1 MAGKNEVT
9 LTFAGDHDQLTRSM
23 SEVGSAA
30 DRMQQ
35 NVGQAS
41 DRMQGEAKELGQSFD
56 RAADATDTLDT
67 RSMGFRDTV
76 TGVQDAVSG
85 FSDVLKGDLSADALV
100 TAGAGV
106 GDLSSGMTNFLIPS
120 IKNAVTGMGNART
133 AAVAWTV
140 ANRGLIAS
148 TGGVAAILAGVFI
161 AVQQGVKD
169 FQAIDVETD
178 KLAEDLVRLAKS
190 GRETGEVAQLLSRDF
205 GDMSKALELVAA
217 DAQSNWLDR
226 NFIWAPAKRREVNQA
241 VEDIG
246 ALDQSL
252 VDIAEGGGD
261 STAAFLAFADSAGL
275 SATEVAD
282 LRSRLPGY
290 ADAAKRAAERTR
302 ELAGQQGDA
311 ATETLRHAD
320 SIKAVTD
327 ALKAQT
333 DPLFAFT
340 TAVQSADDARTGL
353 NEAEEEFGRNSPE
366 YEQAALDLA
375 QAELD
380 LLGATSDVAGEIDQD
395 LLPTLER
402 MRDDGHLS
410 AEAFDAI
417 VASAGLAKD
426 AAEDLDGTRARVF
439 VDTVHRTMF
448 ERAPVGGSRQAF
460 HTGGTVPGAP
470 GTEMLALVQAGER
483 IAPVRAGGDGAA
495 LVVTVQ
501 PGHGPGPDAAVAEL
515 VLHLIRTG
523 ALQLHTSTTGQ
534 VVAA

>member
-1 MAGKNEVT
+1 VAGKNEVT
-9 LTFAGDHDQLTRSM
+9 LTLVGDHDQLTRSM

-30 DRMQQ
+30 DRMQKT
-35 NVGQAS
+35 VGGAS
-41 DRMQGEAKELGQSFD
+41 ERMQGEAKELGQSFD
-56 RAADATDTLDT
+56 RAAEATDTLDT
-67 RSMGFRDTV
+67 RSMGARDAM
-76 TGVQDAVSG
+76 TGMQDSMEGVSA
-85 FSDVLKGDLSADALV
+85 LANGDLFDGLLL
-100 TAGAGV
+100 TGAGV
-106 GDLSSGMTNFLIPS
+106 GDLASAGTNLLVPALKTMAIR
-120 IKNAVTGMGNART
+120 MGVFRLAMLVGT
-133 AAVAWTV
+133 AAVGAGAVALFAWGQSARHTSDDLSKV
-140 ANRGLIAS
+140 TEDLDRFVR
-148 TGGVAAILAGVFI
+148 TGSQTATLARHFGTGEDAVAAFG
-161 AVQQGVKD
+161 
-169 FQAIDVETD
+169 D
-178 KLAEDLVRLAKS
+178 KLDVATASWFDWSDRLNRSFDEISRAKSAFEDLDGAMAQLVDEGADADEVMERLAH
-190 GRETGEVAQLLSRDF
+190 TYQLNTDEVD
-205 GDMSKALELVAA
+205 ELRGV
-217 DAQSNWLDR
+217 L
-226 NFIWAPAKRREVNQA
+226 PKY
-241 VEDIG
+241 
-246 ALDQSL
+246 
-252 VDIAEGGGD
+252 
-261 STAAFLAFADSAGL
+261 
-275 SATEVAD
+275 TE
-282 LRSRLPGY
+282 
-290 ADAAKRAAERTR
+290 AAKRAGERTR
-302 ELAGQQGDA
+302 DLAGDQGDA
-311 ATETLRHAD
+311 ATATLRHAD

-395 LLPTLER
+395 LLPTLEQ

-417 VASAGLAKD
+417 VTSAGLAKD

-501 PGHGPGPDAAVAEL
+501 AGRGPGPDAAVAEL